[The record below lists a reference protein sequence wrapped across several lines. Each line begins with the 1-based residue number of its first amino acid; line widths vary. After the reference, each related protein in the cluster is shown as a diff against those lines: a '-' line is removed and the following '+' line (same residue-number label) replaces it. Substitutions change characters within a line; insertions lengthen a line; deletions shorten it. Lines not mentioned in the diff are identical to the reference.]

1 MSVGADSL
9 MGHLDMS
16 KLLDKE
22 TLERGRV
29 KRDGTNVQVKDLVK
43 AMIDSEPCLFHNSS
57 DNLVPVEE
65 VK

>member
-22 TLERGRV
+22 TLGRGRV
-29 KRDGTNVQVKDLVK
+29 KRDGVNVQVKELIK
-43 AMIDSEPCLFHNSS
+43 AMMDSEPCLFHNSE
-57 DNLVPVEE
+57 DNLMPVSEQG
-65 VK
+65 